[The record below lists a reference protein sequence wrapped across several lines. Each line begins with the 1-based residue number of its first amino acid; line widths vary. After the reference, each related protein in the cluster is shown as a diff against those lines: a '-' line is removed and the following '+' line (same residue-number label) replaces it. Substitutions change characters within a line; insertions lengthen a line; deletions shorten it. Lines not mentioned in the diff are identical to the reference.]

1 MPGPVPKR
9 SDQRRRRNKPEPGAE
24 IVKAAAGDEPL
35 WLEPSET
42 WHPIAR
48 EWYCSLAASG
58 QSQFYEA
65 SDIATAFYVAEAM
78 SRNLQ
83 ATREKDKE
91 TGEWVT
97 VGRFSAQLFASVM
110 SAMTDLLTTEGAR
123 RRARVEL
130 ERGPA
135 PAEPA
140 SITALDEYRKA
151 AGQ

>member
-9 SDQRRRRNKPEPGAE
+9 SDQRRRRNKPEGAE
-24 IVKAAAGDEPL
+24 IIQAPAGDEPD
-35 WLEPSET
+35 WLEPAES

-58 QSQFYEA
+58 QSRFYEA
-65 SDIATAFYVAEAM
+65 SDIATAYYVAEAM

-83 ATREKDKE
+83 ATRERDKT

-130 ERGPA
+130 QRGPA
-135 PAEPA
+135 QPKPA
-140 SITALDEYRKA
+140 SVTALADYRKA
-151 AGQ
+151 AGE